1 MISKI
6 AASISRA
13 IFGEF
18 GEGYNIYTEDVEQE
32 LEEPCFFI
40 QCINPKISLFR
51 GKRYLRE
58 NQFAIQYFPEG
69 REYRQEC
76 LSAVDRLYSA
86 LKLIDY
92 EGRHLRGVGVNTSI
106 NDGVLTFYISYNIF
120 VDEKP
125 EDAEKMMILIQK
137 ETECNG

>member
-6 AASISRA
+6 TASISRA

-18 GEGYNIYTEDVEQE
+18 GEGYNIYTEDTEQE

-58 NQFAIQYFPEG
+58 NQFAIQYFPESK
-69 REYRQEC
+69 EYRQEC
-76 LSAVDRLYSA
+76 LSIIDRLYSA
-86 LKLIDY
+86 LRLIDY
-92 EGRHLRGVGVNTSI
+92 EGRRLRGVGVDTII
-106 NDGVLTFYISYNIF
+106 NDGVLTFYINYNIF

-125 EDAEKMMILIQK
+125 EDIEKMRILIQK
-137 ETECNG
+137 ETNGNG